1 MTMTF
6 QEATQAYI
14 QHLQNTGKS
23 PRTLYTYGQD
33 LKQILAFWGAE
44 KPLTQVSLPLI
55 GKFLKSP
62 ELLLL
67 PDGETRS
74 PRTIQKTLRVFRL
87 FLAFCIEQGWLS
99 PLSLPKAMPLGRS
112 KAFFILC

>member
-1 MTMTF
+1 MSTSF
-6 QEATQAYI
+6 QEAAQAYI
-14 QHLQNTGKS
+14 KHLEATGKS

-33 LKQILAFWGAE
+33 LKQILAFWGAD
-44 KPLTQVSLPLI
+44 KPLTQVSLPLV

-87 FLAFCIEQGWLS
+87 FLAFCIEQNWLT
-99 PLSLPKAMPLGRS
+99 PLALPKALPLGRS
-112 KAFFILC
+112 KAFFAS